1 MQAFLAYMMI
11 VNAGTYWLYG
21 VDKKRAKRKERRI
34 PERVLIMLAIA
45 GGSLG
50 AYIGMGVFHHKTRK
64 PRFSVGIPL
73 ILLVQIF
80 LLVYFLYLR
89 QNGIE
94 F

>member
-50 AYIGMGVFHHKTRK
+50 AYIGMGVFH
-64 PRFSVGIPL
+64 G
-73 ILLVQIF
+73 F
-80 LLVYFLYLR
+80 L
-89 QNGIE
+89 
-94 F
+94 